1 VTSHPAGVPAA
12 ELADDDLLRELG
24 HLHQTRNETFL
35 HGSGD
40 ALAMHSARMAELE
53 AEYLRRR
60 PEREVDPARLR
71 SGARDR

>member
-12 ELADDDLLRELG
+12 ELADDDLLREL
-24 HLHQTRNETFL
+24 HQLHETRNETFL
-35 HGSGD
+35 HGSDD
-40 ALAMHSARMAELE
+40 ALAMHSARMTELE

-60 PEREVDPARLR
+60 PERQVDPHRLR